1 MAAEKRCAY
10 GDIECFNMV
19 APVFRGRLTVD
30 RSTRQADVISIP
42 ISVLDC
48 CIRMINDTFK

>member
-19 APVFRGRLTVD
+19 VPVFGSCLTVE
-30 RSTRQADVISIP
+30 RSTRQGDVISIP
-42 ISVLDC
+42 SSVLD
-48 CIRMINDTFK
+48 